1 VQIVCI
7 AVSELRKNFSPMSIN
22 WLQRWDNPQPVST
35 SVLPDASIEN
45 VEEAMVNL
53 AEFCQITLSEA
64 QVLSAYCGIRQR
76 RGDLYLNRFA
86 EEADLSMLPN
96 DLCFGMEGL
105 LEKGFL
111 QLFPANSLERPDVIC
126 LSASAEAALKFNR
139 KDALPFA
146 PENPCK
152 REVLQAYVKSVC
164 FRNQLMT
171 LEDWEQFSHGFLSQA
186 TAAPFSRI
194 LESKVD
200 KSEHALALFFALLDH
215 VECHS
220 YPLKLIARLFCK
232 HPIDI
237 TAFRHSVFSE
247 SHALIKAGLVCIESS
262 TDSDFLLRF
271 TASNPKPIE
280 KRYTRIHDFSEPVQS
295 PVQKIQHAEL
305 TPKCLFLNPHA
316 EETLNDLKRL
326 TRKSAFARFNKQMVQ
341 AGEAPGLT
349 VLLYGPPGTG
359 KTETIKQWAR
369 ETKRDLVFFDVAQQ
383 RDKWYGQSEKNLDS
397 VFTEY
402 RQMLKEQAHAPIL
415 VFNEADAVFQQRDS
429 FDGNLMATENA
440 MQTILLQ
447 HLEQFHGILVATT
460 NRPYAMDSAFER
472 RFLYKIELGIPPAE
486 VRQKM
491 IHYFFPDI
499 AKGTCESLAQDF
511 IFTGADLALFKK
523 RWLLK
528 QILNKQTAF
537 SVSDFR
543 NFMRAE
549 NKAITSTFKVGFHK

>member
-1 VQIVCI
+1 
-7 AVSELRKNFSPMSIN
+7 MSIN

-35 SVLPDASIEN
+35 SVLPVASFEN
-45 VEEAMVNL
+45 AEEAMVNL

-86 EEADLSMLPN
+86 EEAELSMPPN
-96 DLCFGMEGL
+96 ELCFGMEGL
-105 LEKGFL
+105 LERGFL

-146 PENPCK
+146 PEDPSK
-152 REVLQAYVKSVC
+152 RAVLQAYVKSVC

-171 LEDWEQFSHGFLSQA
+171 LEDWEKFSHGFLSQVKA
-186 TAAPFSRI
+186 VPFSRI
-194 LESKVD
+194 VESKVD

-237 TAFRHSVFSE
+237 AAFRHSVFSE
-247 SHALIKAGLVCIESS
+247 SHSLIKEGLLCIESS

-271 TASNPKPIE
+271 TASNPNPME
-280 KRYTRIHDFSEPVQS
+280 KKYTRIHDFSEPVQS
-295 PVQKIQHAEL
+295 PVQKIEHAQL
-305 TPKCLFLNPHA
+305 SSKSLFLNSYA

-326 TRKSAFARFNKQMVQ
+326 TRKSAFARFKKQMLQ
-341 AGEAPGLT
+341 AGEVPGLT

-359 KTETIKQWAR
+359 KTETVKQWAL
-369 ETKRDLVFFDVAQQ
+369 ETGRDLVFFDVAQQ

-402 RQMLKEQAHAPIL
+402 RQMLKEQPHAPIL

-429 FDGNLMATENA
+429 LDGNLISTENA

-447 HLEQFHGILVATT
+447 HLEQFQGILVATT
-460 NRPYAMDSAFER
+460 NRPHAMDLAFER
-472 RFLYKIELGIPPAE
+472 RFLYKIELGIPSLE
-486 VRQKM
+486 VRQRM
-491 IHYFFPDI
+491 LIFFFPDLP
-499 AKGTCESLAQDF
+499 KSTRESLAKECV
-511 IFTGADLALFKK
+511 FTGADLASFKK
-523 RWLLK
+523 QMLVKQLLK
-528 QILNKQTAF
+528 PQKTF
-537 SVSDFR
+537 PVSDFTHFLKSR
-543 NFMRAE
+543 NQVM
-549 NKAITSTFKVGFHK
+549 SPSFKVGFHK